1 VCFGE
6 DEDTLDVVSISQA
19 TEFFLSGGIPGVETD
34 WTKVGVEF
42 DRVNFFHTRS
52 AQNTQKHGERERGV
66 PSTPRVAMYFFSNS
80 PVRCLLTKVVYI
92 HDSQYHCFSYKNKV
106 GMKGKEIG
114 QYLSSASIANEDK
127 LESRHIGVVFHVVQL
142 FVDVLGFY

>member
-1 VCFGE
+1 
-6 DEDTLDVVSISQA
+6 
-19 TEFFLSGGIPGVETD
+19 
-34 WTKVGVEF
+34 
-42 DRVNFFHTRS
+42 
-52 AQNTQKHGERERGV
+52 
-66 PSTPRVAMYFFSNS
+66 MYFFSNS

-106 GMKGKEIG
+106 EIKGKKVR

-142 FVDVLGFY
+142 FVDVLLFIKSVAYRGWEWMGLVERLDNGMFFAGACEGRK